1 MNNQYFAYIRVSTVK
16 QGEGVS
22 LEAQREAIERYA
34 LNQGLSIS
42 RWFEEKET
50 AAKQGRPLF
59 TEMIKALKAG
69 KAKGVIM
76 HKIDRSARNLRDW
89 ATVGDLSDAGL
100 DVHFAAESVDFT
112 SRGGRLTADIQA
124 VIAADYIRNLKEE
137 TLKGIQGRY
146 RQGLFPNKAPLGY
159 LDTGRGK
166 PKAVDPKRKKLVK
179 LAFELYVTGQYSI
192 LGLTDEL
199 YERGFRSKSGRKV
212 PKSKIERLLANRY
225 YIGIVTDPKTGHQY
239 KGQHEPIVSA
249 ELFARVQKAKD
260 SRTRKKKTKH
270 SHLLRGLFKCRECK
284 NSMIGERQKG
294 VVYYRCHTKK
304 CPTNCIAERYIDAA
318 VHEALGA
325 LEMTEEAV
333 REFGDWALQWS
344 TELSERPTQV
354 NQAASVRKAQEK
366 LDRLADKLISGVIA
380 DETYT
385 SLRSDLELE
394 LMKAK
399 EQEQKQQDRAQMYI
413 NMKRFLELAKT
424 LTGLYECAKPSE
436 KRQMLE
442 LCFSNRIVVA
452 KTVELTPC
460 AWLQEV
466 VNTMVDPISCPIGGE
481 TRRNAELRTIK
492 FEDIQR
498 LGSTPELQEF
508 LRIVEN
514 INADCSNAELPEIP
528 TEDGYREA
536 A

>member
-16 QGEGVS
+16 QGEGVA
-22 LEAQREAIERYA
+22 LEAQRDAIERYA
-34 LNQGLSIS
+34 FNQGLSIS

-59 TEMIKALKAG
+59 TEMIKDLKAG

-137 TLKGIQGRY
+137 TRKGIQGRY

-159 LDTGRGK
+159 LDTGRGN
-166 PKAVDPKRKKLVK
+166 PKALDPERTKFIK
-179 LAFELYVTGQYSI
+179 LAFELYATGQYSI
-192 LGLTDEL
+192 VGLTDEL
-199 YERGFRSKSGRKV
+199 FERGFRSKSGRKV
-212 PKSKIERLLANRY
+212 PKSKIETLLVNRY
-225 YIGIVTDPKTGHQY
+225 YIGIVTDPKTGQQY
-239 KGQHEPIVSA
+239 KGQHEPIVSV
-249 ELFARVQKAKD
+249 ELFTNVQKAKD

-270 SHLLRGLFKCRECK
+270 SHLLRGLFKCRECE
-284 NSMIGERQKG
+284 NAMIGERQKG
-294 VVYYRCHTKK
+294 IVYYRCHTTA
-304 CPTNCIAERYIDAA
+304 CPANCIAERYIDAA

-325 LEMTEEAV
+325 LEMTEKAAQ
-333 REFGDWALQWS
+333 EFGDWALQWS
-344 TELSERPTQV
+344 TELSARPTQV

-366 LDRLADKLISGVIA
+366 LDRLADKLISGVIT

-385 SLRSDLELE
+385 SLRSDLELG

-399 EQEQKQQDRAQMYI
+399 EHAQKNQDRAQMYA
-413 NMKRFLELAKT
+413 NVKRFLERAKT
-424 LTGLYECAKPSE
+424 LTGLYEYAKPAE

-442 LCFSNRIVVA
+442 LCFSNRSVVS
-452 KTVELTPC
+452 KTVELTPRE
-460 AWLQEV
+460 WLQEV
-466 VNTMVDPISCPIGGE
+466 VNTMVDLISCPIGGE
-481 TRRNAELRTIK
+481 TRRISELRTIQT
-492 FEDIQR
+492 EDIQR

-508 LRIVEN
+508 LRLAEN
-514 INADCSNAELPEIP
+514 ISANCSCVELPETP
-528 TEDGYREA
+528 TGDSYRQA